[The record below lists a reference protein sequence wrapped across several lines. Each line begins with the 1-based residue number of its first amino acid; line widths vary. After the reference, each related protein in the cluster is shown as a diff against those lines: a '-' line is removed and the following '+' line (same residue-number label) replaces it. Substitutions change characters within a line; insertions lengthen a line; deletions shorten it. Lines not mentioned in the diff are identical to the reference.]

1 MKNKYLIIN
10 IFNFF
15 VLFFVTIIATAEEF
29 VFDVKEIEIK
39 ENGNKYFGKNGGKAT
54 TPDGLYFRGEN
65 FIYDKKLN
73 ILFVEKNIK
82 FFDEVNNY
90 EIYSDKATYLKNE
103 EKIFTEGNSKAINE
117 DGVIITADRLSYDK
131 GKNIIEAIGNVYYL
145 DKKKNIEFYSN
156 KITYFKNLE
165 KIFSNGNSKLISNN
179 EIELISNKMS
189 YDKNSNI
196 VEANGNIKF
205 SNKVN
210 NYEIYS
216 DKATYLKN
224 EEKIFTEGNSKAI
237 NEDGVI
243 ITADRLLYDQTNNI
257 SEADGNAQII
267 DNKKDYSVN
276 SKKIN
281 YNIEQDIITTF
292 GDTEVVVESNY
303 IFKSNDIIFYRNKM
317 QLISNKYSTMND
329 TSENTFYELKK
340 FKYFL
345 NDKVLKG
352 NGVSITTNING
363 EKSDKFY
370 FKDLFTNIKKKNFKA
385 SKTEILFHKSI
396 FDKEREKFIDL
407 ENAKLNELFEDYY
420 QENSPRLYGVSSSG
434 DNNKT
439 IVNKGVFTSC
449 KKTNSCPA
457 WNMKAEK
464 ITHDKIKKQV
474 VYKNTVLEMFDI
486 PVFYFPKFFH
496 PDPTVKRQSGFLKPQ
511 INESKTL
518 GSSLYLPYFHVIS
531 DNKDLTFKS
540 TLFDKDIFMFQ
551 NEYRQENKNSS
562 FISDFGVTKGY
573 KSTLEGSKKNTITHL
588 FAKFTSDLNL
598 ENFLKSDLEINL
610 QKTSNDTYLRLFDAN
625 IPETEIKP
633 KNNNVLTSK
642 IKFDLDHE
650 NYNFSTG
657 SILYETLSGT
667 NSDRYQ
673 YVFPY
678 YNFDRSIENNLG
690 GNISFSSS
698 GSNTLQNTNN
708 LITKISNSI
717 GFTSKDYFSN
727 LGFKNNF
734 GLHLKNFNATAK
746 NDAVYKSNLQSELM
760 TIFELSSSL
769 PLVKWDDDKLRN
781 SLTPKISLK
790 FNPTD
795 MKNHSN
801 KSRNINADN
810 IFSLNRLGIEDSF
823 ESGRSLTL
831 GIDYIK
837 ENINDEDKFLEFK
850 LATVLRDKYEE
861 DIPVSSTINRKNS
874 NIFGSFTNN
883 FSELIQ
889 IDYDFAIDNDFSTFD
904 YNSIGLEFSLNNF
917 VTEFNFTEKNG
928 IMGDENSIGNITS
941 IKFDESNYFTFNTR
955 RNRKTSLTEYYD
967 LVYEYKND
975 CLTAGIKYKKTYYN
989 DRDIK
994 PNEDLMFTITLFPLT
1009 SFEQKVDE
1017 SLY

>member
-15 VLFFVTIIATAEEF
+15 VLFFVVIIATAEEF
-29 VFDVKEIEIK
+29 VFDIKEIEIK

-117 DGVIITADRLSYDK
+117 DGVIITADRL
-131 GKNIIEAIGNVYYL
+131 
-145 DKKKNIEFYSN
+145 
-156 KITYFKNLE
+156 
-165 KIFSNGNSKLISNN
+165 
-179 EIELISNKMS
+179 
-189 YDKNSNI
+189 
-196 VEANGNIKF
+196 
-205 SNKVN
+205 
-210 NYEIYS
+210 
-216 DKATYLKN
+216 
-224 EEKIFTEGNSKAI
+224 
-237 NEDGVI
+237 
-243 ITADRLLYDQTNNI
+243 LYDQINNI
-257 SEADGNAQII
+257 SEANGNAQII

-292 GDTEVVVESNY
+292 GNTEVVVESNY

-317 QLISNKYSTMND
+317 QLISNKYSTMKD

-352 NGVSITTNING
+352 NGVSITTDING
-363 EKSDKFY
+363 KKSDKFY

-420 QENSPRLYGVSSSG
+420 QENSPRLYGVSSTG
-434 DNNKT
+434 NRDKT

-464 ITHDKIKKQV
+464 ITHDKKKKQV

-518 GSSLYLPYFHVIS
+518 GSSFYLPYFHVIS
-531 DNKDLTFKS
+531 ENKDLTFKP
-540 TLFDKDIFMFQ
+540 TIFDSNIIMLQ
-551 NEYRQENKNSS
+551 NEYRQENENSS
-562 FISDFGVTKGY
+562 FIADAGITKGY

-633 KNNNVLTSK
+633 KNNSILVSDIK
-642 IKFDLDHE
+642 INLDHE
-650 NYNFSTG
+650 NYNFSSG
-657 SILYETLSGT
+657 SILYDTLSGT
-667 NSDRYQ
+667 NNDRYQ
-673 YVFPY
+673 HVFPY
-678 YNFDRSIENNLG
+678 YNFDKSIDTELSGNLQ
-690 GNISFSSS
+690 FSSS

-708 LITKISNSI
+708 LITKVTNNLSYNSQ
-717 GFTSKDYFSN
+717 DYFSN
-727 LGFKNNF
+727 LGFKNYF
-734 GLHLKNFNATAK
+734 GIHFKNFNATAK
-746 NDAVYKSNLQSELM
+746 NDTVYKSNLQSELM
-760 TIFELSSSL
+760 SIFEASSEL
-769 PLVKWDDDKLRN
+769 PLIKWESDKIKN
-781 SLTPKISLK
+781 SLTPKISL
-790 FNPTD
+790 
-795 MKNHSN
+795 
-801 KSRNINADN
+801 
-810 IFSLNRLGIEDSF
+810 
-823 ESGRSLTL
+823 
-831 GIDYIK
+831 
-837 ENINDEDKFLEFK
+837 
-850 LATVLRDKYEE
+850 
-861 DIPVSSTINRKNS
+861 
-874 NIFGSFTNN
+874 
-883 FSELIQ
+883 
-889 IDYDFAIDNDFSTFD
+889 
-904 YNSIGLEFSLNNF
+904 
-917 VTEFNFTEKNG
+917 
-928 IMGDENSIGNITS
+928 
-941 IKFDESNYFTFNTR
+941 
-955 RNRKTSLTEYYD
+955 
-967 LVYEYKND
+967 
-975 CLTAGIKYKKTYYN
+975 
-989 DRDIK
+989 
-994 PNEDLMFTITLFPLT
+994 
-1009 SFEQKVDE
+1009 
-1017 SLY
+1017 